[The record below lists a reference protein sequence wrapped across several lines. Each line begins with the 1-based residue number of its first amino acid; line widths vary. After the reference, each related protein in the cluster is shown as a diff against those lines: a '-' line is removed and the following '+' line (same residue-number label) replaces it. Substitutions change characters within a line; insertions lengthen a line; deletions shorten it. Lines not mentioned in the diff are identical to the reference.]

1 MAAVI
6 TRADEPGA
14 VPRTVFFGLLNDV
27 ASDPQVTDLAVT
39 CDGRVWAD
47 RGNGMRETVLRVPF
61 RSPQVVREYAVQLCA
76 QLGRRL
82 DDACPIAD
90 AASPDGIRVHAVIA
104 PLVPQGA
111 AISIRFPDRTMASL
125 RHLSQLGVFP
135 AAWLPMFVG
144 LVRRHATVLIT
155 GGTGVGKTTLLKALR
170 GGNAM

>member
-61 RSPQVVREYAVQLCA
+61 RSPQVVTPSNCA
-76 QLGRRL
+76 RSLG
-82 DDACPIAD
+82 AD
-90 AASPDGIRVHAVIA
+90 W
-104 PLVPQGA
+104 
-111 AISIRFPDRTMASL
+111 MM
-125 RHLSQLGVFP
+125 P
-135 AAWLPMFVG
+135 A
-144 LVRRHATVLIT
+144 R
-155 GGTGVGKTTLLKALR
+155 
-170 GGNAM
+170 

>member
-1 MAAVI
+1 M
-6 TRADEPGA
+6 
-14 VPRTVFFGLLNDV
+14 PRTVFFGLLNDV

-104 PLVPQGA
+104 PLVHKVPQSPYG
-111 AISIRFPDRTMASL
+111 SL
-125 RHLSQLGVFP
+125 
-135 AAWLPMFVG
+135 
-144 LVRRHATVLIT
+144 T
-155 GGTGVGKTTLLKALR
+155 GPWHR
-170 GGNAM
+170 CDI